1 MPLNGVGIQ
10 AHIGGAPISPAE
22 VLVELDRV
30 AAIGLPIKIT
40 EFDINTPDEAMQAD
54 YTRDFYIAAFS
65 HPAVNG
71 ITMWGFWEG
80 RHWIP
85 KAALMTKNWS
95 PKPNYEAYLN
105 LVRKEWWTRE
115 TGATD
120 QAGKWSGRG
129 FKGDYSITVQVGDKN
144 RSFQTSISDSQE
156 SITLKLD

>member
-1 MPLNGVGIQ
+1 
-10 AHIGGAPISPAE
+10 
-22 VLVELDRV
+22 
-30 AAIGLPIKIT
+30 
-40 EFDINTPDEAMQAD
+40 MQAD